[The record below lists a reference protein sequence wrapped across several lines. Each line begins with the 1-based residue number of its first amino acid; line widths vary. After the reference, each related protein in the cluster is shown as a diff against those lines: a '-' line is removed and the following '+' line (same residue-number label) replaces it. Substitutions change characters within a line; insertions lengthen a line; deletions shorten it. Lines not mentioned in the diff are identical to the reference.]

1 LYAYFDVVVGLAWSE
16 DPESCDGGSTATG
29 RGSHAGQVKGDDP
42 DKKGYCVTCWGL
54 GVDLT
59 TLPCKTWICF
69 ETSVEA
75 SESGG
80 RRLGGPWPENGPKRH
95 IIIIIIIIMPL
106 QHIKQHAFIV
116 LFLSYLWLEFCAEL
130 YLSWMVC
137 IECLKVIL
145 CLPKCQIISTFD
157 VAQSRKVKMC
167 MYSLCFGWILLKY
180 IHYSLFRTADLKV

>member
-16 DPESCDGGSTATG
+16 DPESYDG

-42 DKKGYCVTCWGL
+42 DKKGYCVPSCWGL
-54 GVDLT
+54 GMELT
-59 TLPCKTWICF
+59 TLPCKTCICF

-80 RRLGGPWPENGPKRH
+80 RRLGRPWPENGPKRH
-95 IIIIIIIIMPL
+95 RIIIIIITTTIILPL

-130 YLSWMVC
+130 YLSWMVY

-167 MYSLCFGWILLKY
+167 MYSLCFDWILLMY
-180 IHYSLFRTADLKV
+180 IHYNLFRTADLKV